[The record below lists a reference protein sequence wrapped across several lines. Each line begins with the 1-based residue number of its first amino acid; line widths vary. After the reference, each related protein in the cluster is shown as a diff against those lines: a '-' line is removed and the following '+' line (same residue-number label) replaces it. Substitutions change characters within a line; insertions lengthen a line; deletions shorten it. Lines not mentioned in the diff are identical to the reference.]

1 LPAASFRFHLTVD
14 TLAVKLTV
22 PPVGS
27 VEDFHLPVGA
37 PCRAHKKKAPTQLC
51 KYLIS
56 LVNLRGLFSLR
67 KPVLN

>member
-27 VEDFHLPVGA
+27 IEDLHLLVGA
-37 PCRAHKKKAPTQLC
+37 PCRAHKNKSPQRVVEGFL
-51 KYLIS
+51 
-56 LVNLRGLFSLR
+56 
-67 KPVLN
+67 